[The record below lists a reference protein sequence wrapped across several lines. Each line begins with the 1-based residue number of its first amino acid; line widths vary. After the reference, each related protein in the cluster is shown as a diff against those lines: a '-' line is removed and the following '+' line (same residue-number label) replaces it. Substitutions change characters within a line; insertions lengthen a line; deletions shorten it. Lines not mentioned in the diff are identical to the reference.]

1 MKISCKNTAFP
12 RLLQA
17 IPHKFSLY
25 YRLFNEKVHVFPSN
39 IDYFVN
45 QSITLR
51 KKQTAS
57 LISPFH
63 PLKNRPFREAVHIR
77 RLFISLAAAV
87 ALPIAAPAASL
98 LAQPLPS
105 LQGEG
110 SGVGSVSSPADTLR
124 LSLDDCIALARRQSI
139 DAAIALADLRSAYWQ
154 WRSYRADLLPEV
166 SLSGTAP
173 SWNKRYSS
181 YQQADGSLSFVRND
195 YLGLDGALNITQKL
209 WPTGGTLSVESS
221 LDYLHQSGSG
231 GSQNQ
236 FMSLPVAVTLSQPL
250 FAVNHLKWNRRIE
263 PLRYREAQARFLT
276 ETEQVAM
283 QAISLYFSLLLA
295 GEQVNIARQNLQ
307 TAEKLYEV
315 AQAKRRMGTISEND
329 VLQLCLDV
337 LTARSALTT
346 AESTRQAAQFAL
358 CSFLDIEAPIA
369 ATVPEVSPS
378 GSAEATVP
386 EASASGLRLSYTDV
400 LAHAL
405 ANNAHATTMR
415 RRQLEAD
422 YAVASARAN
431 RQSINLYAQ
440 VGYTG
445 TADNLNSA
453 YRNLLSNQ
461 IVQVGITVPLLDWG
475 KRKGQRRLAESNRD
489 IVQGQLRQQSQDF
502 RQDIFILTEQFNNQA
517 EQLRIAIEADTIA
530 RRRYHTNVETFKI
543 GSISTLELSDAQKA
557 KDQARQNRIQQ
568 LFNYWYYYYQLRSIA
583 LWDFERDCD
592 ITADIEKL
600 VRQ

>member
-1 MKISCKNTAFP
+1 MNRVFAFF
-12 RLLQA
+12 LAWL
-17 IPHKFSLY
+17 
-25 YRLFNEKVHVFPSN
+25 
-39 IDYFVN
+39 
-45 QSITLR
+45 
-51 KKQTAS
+51 
-57 LISPFH
+57 
-63 PLKNRPFREAVHIR
+63 PLAV
-77 RLFISLAAAV
+77 
-87 ALPIAAPAASL
+87 
-98 LAQPLPS
+98 LAQT
-105 LQGEG
+105 
-110 SGVGSVSSPADTLR
+110 DTLR
-124 LSLDDCIALARRQSI
+124 LSLDDCIAMARRQSI
-139 DAAIALADLRSAYWQ
+139 DAAVALGELRSAYWQ

-195 YLGLDGALNITQKL
+195 YLGLDGAVNITQKL

-231 GSQNQ
+231 GSGNQ

-250 FAVNHLKWNRRIE
+250 FSVNHLKWNRRIE

-283 QAISLYFSLLLA
+283 QAISLYFGLLLA

-329 VLQLCLDV
+329 VLQLRLDV
-337 LTARSALTT
+337 LTARSALTNS
-346 AESTRQAAQFAL
+346 ESNRQARQFAL
-358 CSFLDIEAPIA
+358 RSFLDVEADIEPV
-369 ATVPEVSPS
+369 VPEN
-378 GSAEATVP
+378 VP
-386 EASASGLRLSYTDV
+386 QVRLDYDNV
-400 LAHAL
+400 LNHAL
-405 ANNAHATTMR
+405 QNNALATTMR
-415 RRQLEAD
+415 RRQMEAD

-440 VGYTG
+440 LGYTG
-445 TADNLNSA
+445 TGDNMNSA
-453 YRNLLSNQ
+453 YRNLLSNE
-461 IVQVGITVPLLDWG
+461 VVSVGITVPLLDWG

-489 IVQGQLRQQSQDF
+489 IIQGQLRQQSQDF

-517 EQLRIAIEADTIA
+517 EQLRIACEADTIA

-543 GSISTLELSDAQKA
+543 GSISTLELSDAQKS

-583 LWDFERDCD
+583 LWDFERGCD
-592 ITADIEKL
+592 LSADVERLIEH
-600 VRQ
+600 

>member
-1 MKISCKNTAFP
+1 MN
-12 RLLQA
+12 
-17 IPHKFSLY
+17 
-25 YRLFNEKVHVFPSN
+25 RLFAF
-39 IDYFVN
+39 F
-45 QSITLR
+45 L
-51 KKQTAS
+51 AW
-57 LISPFH
+57 L
-63 PLKNRPFREAVHIR
+63 PLAV
-77 RLFISLAAAV
+77 
-87 ALPIAAPAASL
+87 
-98 LAQPLPS
+98 LAQT
-105 LQGEG
+105 
-110 SGVGSVSSPADTLR
+110 DTLR
-124 LSLDDCIALARRQSI
+124 LSLDDCIAMARRQSI
-139 DAAIALADLRSAYWQ
+139 DAAVALGELRSAYWQ

-195 YLGLDGALNITQKL
+195 YLGLDGAVNITQKL

-221 LDYLHQSGSG
+221 LDYLHQSGSS
-231 GSQNQ
+231 GSGNQ

-250 FAVNHLKWNRRIE
+250 FSVNHLKWNRRIE

-283 QAISLYFSLLLA
+283 QAISLYFGLLLA

-329 VLQLCLDV
+329 VLQLRLDV
-337 LTARSALTT
+337 LTARSALTNS
-346 AESTRQAAQFAL
+346 ESNRQTRQFAL
-358 CSFLDIEAPIA
+358 RSFLDVEADIEPV
-369 ATVPEVSPS
+369 VPED
-378 GSAEATVP
+378 VP
-386 EASASGLRLSYTDV
+386 QVRLDYDNV
-400 LAHAL
+400 LNHAL
-405 ANNAHATTMR
+405 QNNALATTMR
-415 RRQLEAD
+415 RRQMEAD

-440 VGYTG
+440 LGYTG
-445 TADNLNSA
+445 TGDNMNSA
-453 YRNLLSNQ
+453 YRNLLSNE
-461 IVQVGITVPLLDWG
+461 VVSVGITVPLLDWG

-489 IVQGQLRQQSQDF
+489 IIQGQLRQQSQDF

-517 EQLRIAIEADTIA
+517 EQLRIACEADTIA

-543 GSISTLELSDAQKA
+543 GSISTLELSSAQTA

-583 LWDFERDCD
+583 LWDFERGCEL
-592 ITADIEKL
+592 TADVERLIEH
-600 VRQ
+600 

>member
-1 MKISCKNTAFP
+1 MNKVFAFF
-12 RLLQA
+12 LAWL
-17 IPHKFSLY
+17 
-25 YRLFNEKVHVFPSN
+25 
-39 IDYFVN
+39 
-45 QSITLR
+45 
-51 KKQTAS
+51 
-57 LISPFH
+57 
-63 PLKNRPFREAVHIR
+63 PLAV
-77 RLFISLAAAV
+77 
-87 ALPIAAPAASL
+87 
-98 LAQPLPS
+98 LAQT
-105 LQGEG
+105 
-110 SGVGSVSSPADTLR
+110 DTLR
-124 LSLDDCIALARRQSI
+124 LSLDDCIAMARRQSI
-139 DAAIALADLRSAYWQ
+139 DAAVALGELRSAYWQ

-195 YLGLDGALNITQKL
+195 YLGLDGAVNITQKL

-236 FMSLPVAVTLSQPL
+236 FMSLPVAITLQQPL
-250 FAVNHLKWNRRIE
+250 FSVNHLKWNRRIE

-283 QAISLYFSLLLA
+283 QAINLYFGLLLA
-295 GEQVNIARQNLQ
+295 GEQVNIAKQNLQ

-329 VLQLCLDV
+329 VLQLRLDV
-337 LTARSALTT
+337 LTARSAMTNS
-346 AESTRQAAQFAL
+346 ESNRQAAQFAL
-358 CSFLDIEAPIA
+358 QSFLDVEADIEPV
-369 ATVPEVSPS
+369 VPED
-378 GSAEATVP
+378 VP
-386 EASASGLRLSYTDV
+386 QVRLDYDNV
-400 LAHAL
+400 LNHAL
-405 ANNAHATTMR
+405 QNNALATTMR
-415 RRQLEAD
+415 RRQMEAD

-440 VGYTG
+440 LGYTG
-445 TADNLNSA
+445 SADNMNAA
-453 YRNLLSNQ
+453 YRNLLSNE
-461 IVQVGITVPLLDWG
+461 VVSVGITVPLLDWG
-475 KRKGQRRLAESNRD
+475 KRKGQRRMAESNRE

-517 EQLRIAIEADTIA
+517 EQLRIACEADTIA

-583 LWDFERDCD
+583 LWDFERGCELSEDF
-592 ITADIEKL
+592 EKIIK
-600 VRQ
+600 

>member
-1 MKISCKNTAFP
+1 MN
-12 RLLQA
+12 
-17 IPHKFSLY
+17 
-25 YRLFNEKVHVFPSN
+25 RLFAF
-39 IDYFVN
+39 F
-45 QSITLR
+45 L
-51 KKQTAS
+51 AW
-57 LISPFH
+57 L
-63 PLKNRPFREAVHIR
+63 PLAV
-77 RLFISLAAAV
+77 
-87 ALPIAAPAASL
+87 
-98 LAQPLPS
+98 LAQT
-105 LQGEG
+105 
-110 SGVGSVSSPADTLR
+110 DTLR
-124 LSLDDCIALARRQSI
+124 LSLDDCIAMARRQSI
-139 DAAIALADLRSAYWQ
+139 DAAVALGELRSAYWQ

-195 YLGLDGALNITQKL
+195 YLGLDGAVNITQKL

-231 GSQNQ
+231 GSGNQ

-250 FAVNHLKWNRRIE
+250 FSVNHLKWNRRIE

-283 QAISLYFSLLLA
+283 QAISLYFGLLLA

-329 VLQLCLDV
+329 VLQLRLDV
-337 LTARSALTT
+337 LTARSALTNS
-346 AESTRQAAQFAL
+346 ESNRQTRQFAL
-358 CSFLDIEAPIA
+358 RSFLDVEADIEPV
-369 ATVPEVSPS
+369 VPED
-378 GSAEATVP
+378 VP
-386 EASASGLRLSYTDV
+386 QVRLDYDNV
-400 LAHAL
+400 LNHAL
-405 ANNAHATTMR
+405 QNNALATTMR
-415 RRQLEAD
+415 RRQMEAD

-440 VGYTG
+440 LGYTG
-445 TADNLNSA
+445 TGENMSNA
-453 YRNLLSNQ
+453 YRHLLSNE
-461 IVQVGITVPLLDWG
+461 VVSVGITVPLLDWG

-489 IVQGQLRQQSQDF
+489 IIQGQLRQQSQDF

-517 EQLRIAIEADTIA
+517 EQLRIACEADTIA

-543 GSISTLELSDAQKA
+543 GSISTLELSSAQTA

-583 LWDFERDCD
+583 LWDFERGCELSEDF
-592 ITADIEKL
+592 EKIIK
-600 VRQ
+600 

>member
-1 MKISCKNTAFP
+1 MNRVFAFF
-12 RLLQA
+12 LAWL
-17 IPHKFSLY
+17 
-25 YRLFNEKVHVFPSN
+25 
-39 IDYFVN
+39 
-45 QSITLR
+45 
-51 KKQTAS
+51 
-57 LISPFH
+57 
-63 PLKNRPFREAVHIR
+63 PLAV
-77 RLFISLAAAV
+77 
-87 ALPIAAPAASL
+87 
-98 LAQPLPS
+98 LAQT
-105 LQGEG
+105 
-110 SGVGSVSSPADTLR
+110 DTLR
-124 LSLDDCIALARRQSI
+124 LSLDDCIAMARRQSI
-139 DAAIALADLRSAYWQ
+139 DAAVALGELRSAYWQ

-195 YLGLDGALNITQKL
+195 YLGLDGAVNITQKL

-231 GSQNQ
+231 GSGNQ

-250 FAVNHLKWNRRIE
+250 FSVNHLKWNRRIE

-283 QAISLYFSLLLA
+283 QAISLYFGLLLA

-329 VLQLCLDV
+329 VLQLRLDV
-337 LTARSALTT
+337 LTARSALTNS
-346 AESTRQAAQFAL
+346 ESTRQARQFAL
-358 CSFLDIEAPIA
+358 RSFLDVEADIEPV
-369 ATVPEVSPS
+369 VPEN
-378 GSAEATVP
+378 VP
-386 EASASGLRLSYTDV
+386 QVRLDYDNV
-400 LAHAL
+400 LNHAL
-405 ANNAHATTMR
+405 QNNALATTMR
-415 RRQLEAD
+415 RRQMEAD

-440 VGYTG
+440 LGYTG
-445 TADNLNSA
+445 TGENMSNA
-453 YRNLLSNQ
+453 YRHLLSNE
-461 IVQVGITVPLLDWG
+461 VVSVGITVPLLDWG

-489 IVQGQLRQQSQDF
+489 IIQGQLRQQSQDF

-517 EQLRIAIEADTIA
+517 EQLRIACEADTIA

-557 KDQARQNRIQQ
+557 KDQARIGRIQQ

-583 LWDFERDCD
+583 LWDFERGCEL
-592 ITADIEKL
+592 TADVERLIEH
-600 VRQ
+600 

>member
-1 MKISCKNTAFP
+1 MKAMI
-12 RLLQA
+12 
-17 IPHKFSLY
+17 
-25 YRLFNEKVHVFPSN
+25 
-39 IDYFVN
+39 
-45 QSITLR
+45 
-51 KKQTAS
+51 
-57 LISPFH
+57 
-63 PLKNRPFREAVHIR
+63 
-77 RLFISLAAAV
+77 LFIATFGVLS
-87 ALPIAAPAASL
+87 AS
-98 LAQPLPS
+98 AQTLPS

-110 SGVGSVSSPADTLR
+110 SGVGSVSDTLR
-124 LSLDDCIALARRQSI
+124 LTLDDCIAMARRQSI
-139 DAAIALADLRSAYWQ
+139 DAAVALGELRSAYWQ

-195 YLGLDGALNITQKL
+195 YLGLDGAVNITQKL

-231 GSQNQ
+231 GSGNQ

-250 FAVNHLKWNRRIE
+250 FSVNHLKWNRRIE

-283 QAISLYFSLLLA
+283 QAISLYFGLLLA
-295 GEQVNIARQNLQ
+295 GEQVNISKQNLQ

-329 VLQLCLDV
+329 VLQLRLDV
-337 LTARSALTT
+337 LTARSALTNS
-346 AESTRQAAQFAL
+346 ESNRQTRQFAL
-358 CSFLDIEAPIA
+358 RSFLDVEADIDPIM
-369 ATVPEVSPS
+369 PENLPLPS
-378 GSAEATVP
+378 LGREGQGV
-386 EASASGLRLSYTDV
+386 GLSYEDV

-405 ANNAHATTMR
+405 QNNALATTMR
-415 RRQLEAD
+415 RRQMEAD
-422 YAVASARAN
+422 YAVASASAN

-440 VGYTG
+440 LGYTG
-445 TADNLNSA
+445 TGENISNA
-453 YRNLLSNQ
+453 YRNLLSNEV
-461 IVQVGITVPLLDWG
+461 VQVGITIPLLDWG

-489 IVQGQLRQQSQDF
+489 IIQGQLRQQAQDF
-502 RQDIFILTEQFNNQA
+502 HQDIFILTEQFNNQA
-517 EQLRIAIEADTIA
+517 EQLRIACEADTIA

-543 GSISTLELSDAQKA
+543 GSISTLELSSAQTA

-583 LWDFERDCD
+583 LWDFERGCEL
-592 ITADIEKL
+592 TADVERLIEH
-600 VRQ
+600 

>member
-1 MKISCKNTAFP
+1 MNKVFAFF
-12 RLLQA
+12 LAWL
-17 IPHKFSLY
+17 
-25 YRLFNEKVHVFPSN
+25 
-39 IDYFVN
+39 
-45 QSITLR
+45 
-51 KKQTAS
+51 
-57 LISPFH
+57 
-63 PLKNRPFREAVHIR
+63 PLAV
-77 RLFISLAAAV
+77 
-87 ALPIAAPAASL
+87 
-98 LAQPLPS
+98 LAQT
-105 LQGEG
+105 
-110 SGVGSVSSPADTLR
+110 DTLR
-124 LSLDDCIALARRQSI
+124 LSLDDCIAMARRQSI
-139 DAAIALADLRSAYWQ
+139 DAAVALGELRSAYWQ

-195 YLGLDGALNITQKL
+195 YLGLDGAVNITQKL

-236 FMSLPVAVTLSQPL
+236 FMSLPVAITLQQPL
-250 FAVNHLKWNRRIE
+250 FSVNHLKWNRRIE

-283 QAISLYFSLLLA
+283 QAINLYFGLLLA

-329 VLQLCLDV
+329 VLQLRLDV
-337 LTARSALTT
+337 LTARSALTNS
-346 AESTRQAAQFAL
+346 ESNRQARQFAL
-358 CSFLDIEAPIA
+358 RSFLDVEADIEPV
-369 ATVPEVSPS
+369 VPED
-378 GSAEATVP
+378 VP
-386 EASASGLRLSYTDV
+386 QVRLDYDNV
-400 LAHAL
+400 LNHAL
-405 ANNAHATTMR
+405 QNNALATTMR
-415 RRQLEAD
+415 RRQMEAD

-440 VGYTG
+440 LGYTG
-445 TADNLNSA
+445 NADNLNAA
-453 YRNLLSNQ
+453 YRNLLSNE
-461 IVQVGITVPLLDWG
+461 VVSVGITVPLLDWG
-475 KRKGQRRLAESNRD
+475 KRKGQRRMAESNRE

-517 EQLRIAIEADTIA
+517 EQLRIACEADTIA

-543 GSISTLELSDAQKA
+543 GSISTLELSSAQTA

-583 LWDFERDCD
+583 LWDFERGCELSEDF
-592 ITADIEKL
+592 EKIIK
-600 VRQ
+600 

>member
-1 MKISCKNTAFP
+1 MKAMI
-12 RLLQA
+12 
-17 IPHKFSLY
+17 
-25 YRLFNEKVHVFPSN
+25 
-39 IDYFVN
+39 
-45 QSITLR
+45 
-51 KKQTAS
+51 
-57 LISPFH
+57 
-63 PLKNRPFREAVHIR
+63 
-77 RLFISLAAAV
+77 LFIATFGVLS
-87 ALPIAAPAASL
+87 AS
-98 LAQPLPS
+98 AQTLPS

-110 SGVGSVSSPADTLR
+110 SGVGSVSDTLR
-124 LSLDDCIALARRQSI
+124 LTLDDCIAMARRQSI
-139 DAAIALADLRSAYWQ
+139 DAAVALGELRSAYWQ
-154 WRSYRADLLPEV
+154 WRSYLADLLPEV

-195 YLGLDGALNITQKL
+195 YLGLDGALHITQKL

-221 LDYLHQSGSG
+221 LEYLHQSGNG
-231 GSQNQ
+231 GSGNQ

-250 FAVNHLKWNRRIE
+250 FSVNHLKWNRRIE

-283 QAISLYFSLLLA
+283 QAISLYFGLLLA

-329 VLQLCLDV
+329 VLQLRLDV
-337 LTARSALTT
+337 LTARSVLTNS
-346 AESTRQAAQFAL
+346 ESNRQARQFAL
-358 CSFLDIEAPIA
+358 RSFLDVEADIEPV
-369 ATVPEVSPS
+369 VPED
-378 GSAEATVP
+378 VP
-386 EASASGLRLSYTDV
+386 QVRLDYDNV
-400 LAHAL
+400 LNHAL
-405 ANNAHATTMR
+405 QNNALATTMR
-415 RRQLEAD
+415 RRQMEAD
-422 YAVASARAN
+422 YAVATARAN

-440 VGYTG
+440 LGYTG
-445 TADNLNSA
+445 SADNLNAA
-453 YRNLLSNQ
+453 YRNLLSNE
-461 IVQVGITVPLLDWG
+461 VVSVGITVPLLDWG

-489 IVQGQLRQQSQDF
+489 IIQGQLRQQSQDF

-517 EQLRIAIEADTIA
+517 EQLRIACEADTIA

-583 LWDFERDCD
+583 LWDFERGCELSEDF
-592 ITADIEKL
+592 EKII
-600 VRQ
+600 R

>member
-1 MKISCKNTAFP
+1 MK
-12 RLLQA
+12 A
-17 IPHKFSLY
+17 I
-25 YRLFNEKVHVFPSN
+25 
-39 IDYFVN
+39 
-45 QSITLR
+45 
-51 KKQTAS
+51 
-57 LISPFH
+57 LI
-63 PLKNRPFREAVHIR
+63 
-77 RLFISLAAAV
+77 
-87 ALPIAAPAASL
+87 L
-98 LAQPLPS
+98 LATFGHLSMTAQT
-105 LQGEG
+105 
-110 SGVGSVSSPADTLR
+110 DTIR
-124 LSLDDCIALARRQSI
+124 LTLDDCIAMARRQSI
-139 DAAIALADLRSAYWQ
+139 DAAVALGELRSAYWQ

-195 YLGLDGALNITQKL
+195 YLGLDGAVNITQKL

-231 GSQNQ
+231 GSGNQ

-250 FAVNHLKWNRRIE
+250 FSVNHLKWNRRIE

-283 QAISLYFSLLLA
+283 QAISLYFGLLLA
-295 GEQVNIARQNLQ
+295 GEQVNISKQNLQ

-329 VLQLCLDV
+329 VLQLRLDV
-337 LTARSALTT
+337 LTARSALTNS
-346 AESTRQAAQFAL
+346 ESNRQTRQFAL
-358 CSFLDIEAPIA
+358 RSFLDVEADIDPIM
-369 ATVPEVSPS
+369 PENLPLPS
-378 GSAEATVP
+378 LGREGQGV
-386 EASASGLRLSYTDV
+386 GLSYADV

-405 ANNAHATTMR
+405 QNNALATTMR
-415 RRQLEAD
+415 RRQMEAD

-440 VGYTG
+440 LGYTG
-445 TADNLNSA
+445 TGENMNSA
-453 YRNLLSNQ
+453 YRNLLSNE
-461 IVQVGITVPLLDWG
+461 VVSVGITVPLLDWG

-489 IVQGQLRQQSQDF
+489 IIQGQLRQQSQDF

-517 EQLRIAIEADTIA
+517 EQLRIACEADTIA

-543 GSISTLELSDAQKA
+543 GSISTLELSSAQTA

-583 LWDFERDCD
+583 LWDFERGCEL
-592 ITADIEKL
+592 TADVERLIEH
-600 VRQ
+600 